1 MTRINTKHVIWS
13 AKAAWFLIVAPIAL
27 TCALR
32 RFIGKSIASH
42 YLKQVDSFPCY
53 GCGEDISLVGRWEC
67 GWCGYVFDGWF
78 FARCVVCGA
87 VPPYVKCQAC
97 GVGVKDPRVL

>member
-1 MTRINTKHVIWS
+1 MRRINTKHIIWA
-13 AKAAWFLIVAPIAL
+13 AKAAWFLIVAPFWFTRWLRQFVGKWIATL
-27 TCALR
+27 V
-32 RFIGKSIASH
+32 
-42 YLKQVDSFPCY
+42 LKKIDSFPCP
-53 GCGEDISLVGRWEC
+53 GCGADITLVGRWEC